1 MLLAAM
7 PPMFENMRHP
17 RLRVPLA
24 CRQCEVPQC
33 HACRLTCKQPEG
45 QGCLLPTT
53 IENCAATVVNLDQ
66 ATPVDIEGDF
76 AMHKRLRTVQILKK
90 RTDTLRTLIRRN
102 ASEYQILKAAVKLR
116 EARIRVVHAQI
127 GEMPSVLTTPEQTR
141 RVAKLVK
148 EIESLESTPPLD
160 FVAKLRASLDTG
172 A

>member
-1 MLLAAM
+1 
-7 PPMFENMRHP
+7 
-17 RLRVPLA
+17 
-24 CRQCEVPQC
+24 
-33 HACRLTCKQPEG
+33 
-45 QGCLLPTT
+45 
-53 IENCAATVVNLDQ
+53 
-66 ATPVDIEGDF
+66 
-76 AMHKRLRTVQILKK
+76 MHKRLRTVQILKK

-148 EIESLESTPPLD
+148 EIESLQSTPSLD
-160 FVAKLRASLDTG
+160 FVAEIRASLDAG